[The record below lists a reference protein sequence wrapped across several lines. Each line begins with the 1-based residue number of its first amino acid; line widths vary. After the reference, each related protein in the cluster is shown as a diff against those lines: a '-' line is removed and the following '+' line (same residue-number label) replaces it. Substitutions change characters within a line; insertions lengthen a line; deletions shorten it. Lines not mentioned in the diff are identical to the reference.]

1 MIDSIVQA
9 FHKSEESL
17 RDKFLNNHVY
27 DYSEIVKI
35 LIEELN
41 TNLHKND
48 RWDPERIT
56 EIDEGDYQGTKL
68 FVIGE
73 EGYQPNSYLTT
84 KAYYGSCSACD
95 TLQGINECDFGE
107 SEQQDKEI
115 VDDYMTLCLHLVQQ
129 MKII

>member
-1 MIDSIVQA
+1 MIASIVEA

-17 RDKFLNNHVY
+17 RNRFLNNHVY
-27 DYSEIVKI
+27 SYSEIVKI

-41 TNLHKND
+41 NHLDKND

-56 EIDEGDYQGTKL
+56 EIDESEYQGTKL

-73 EGYQPNSYLTT
+73 EGYQPSDYLTI
-84 KAYYGSCSACD
+84 KVYYGSCSACD
-95 TLQGINECDFGE
+95 TLQRINDYDFGE
-107 SEQQDKEI
+107 SKKQDKTI

-129 MKII
+129 MKGI